1 MYRHV
6 AANQGHRLI
15 EREHAAQAMRAAL
28 TPQCRVGPLYA
39 LLPEPQ
45 GSAQTHRLSFRPHA
59 VRFKVVK
66 RS

>member
-15 EREHAAQAMRAAL
+15 EREHAAQAMRTAL
-28 TPQCRVGPLYA
+28 TQQSRVGPRYA

-45 GSAQTHRLSFRPHA
+45 GSA
-59 VRFKVVK
+59 
-66 RS
+66 